1 MKPKFINYTLTVII
15 ASAALILSNLR
26 AMAADLTGSVQGAGS
41 PSPDQP

>member
-26 AMAADLTGSVQGAGS
+26 VTAAELTGNVQGAGS
-41 PSPDQP
+41 PSPERP